1 MGSWGA
7 LAGHLGVSEPKVV
20 VMVKTVWPLRALMVR
35 LTVGPHCVPHV
46 CAQRCSVWEGLWR
59 IG

>member
-1 MGSWGA
+1 M
-7 LAGHLGVSEPKVV
+7 AGHLGVSEPKVV